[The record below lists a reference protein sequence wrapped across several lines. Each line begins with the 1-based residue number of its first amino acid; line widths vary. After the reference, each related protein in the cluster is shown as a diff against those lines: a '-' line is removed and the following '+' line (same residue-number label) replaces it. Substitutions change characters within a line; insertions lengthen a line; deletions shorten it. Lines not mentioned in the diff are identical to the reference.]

1 MFKFLPKPPIPGLY
15 HVILIFIVI
24 WTGVGL
30 LLNWLNNAHRAQ
42 TSEVEQIGD
51 RQQVVV
57 MIEKASLNAQEGLP
71 DAVLPLLAA
80 TDTDHH

>member
-30 LLNWLNNAHRAQ
+30 LLTWLNNAHHAQ
-42 TSEVEQIGD
+42 TSEVEQVWD

-57 MIEKASLNAQEGLP
+57 MAGHVSLSAPQDP
-71 DAVLPLLAA
+71 
-80 TDTDHH
+80 TDTAV